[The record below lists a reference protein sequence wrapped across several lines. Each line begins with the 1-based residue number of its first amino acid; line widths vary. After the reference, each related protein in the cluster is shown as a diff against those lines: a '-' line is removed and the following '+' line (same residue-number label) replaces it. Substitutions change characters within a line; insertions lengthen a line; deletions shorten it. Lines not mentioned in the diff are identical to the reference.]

1 MCDPLD
7 PQVLHQEFESV
18 TISISDQD
26 VTYKVMHVIDEHANL
41 SKTLTLSFFWD
52 FVVNILLCL
61 YFSIIFMIFN
71 IQNHLN
77 MWSGTSNVTTLHR
90 HWIFMMKMVPLHHI
104 YHFLLLQLTLEAI
117 FSNYDN

>member
-26 VTYKVMHVIDEHANL
+26 VTYKVMHVIDEHSNL

-77 MWSGTSNVTTLHR
+77 M
-90 HWIFMMKMVPLHHI
+90 
-104 YHFLLLQLTLEAI
+104 
-117 FSNYDN
+117 